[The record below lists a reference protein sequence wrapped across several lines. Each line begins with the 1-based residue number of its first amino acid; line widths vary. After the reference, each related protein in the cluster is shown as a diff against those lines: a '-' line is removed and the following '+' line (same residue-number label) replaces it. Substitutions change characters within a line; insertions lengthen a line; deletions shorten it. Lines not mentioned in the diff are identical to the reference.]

1 MKKITAAF
9 GFVASVFVS
18 GSALGAVQVFDYT
31 DARSNFISSNSGA
44 TTITLSSPVA
54 HAWFDAPPTPRSR
67 TAIAAGASVAT
78 GKSFVAS
85 DIDKIVTRGKS
96 YTYDPVGDSVFKYLA
111 LRIGAGTLLFE
122 FQNAIASLT
131 ITTSGQAAGIR
142 SVFGFVNPNAVETP
156 NAVPLPGAIWLLGT
170 ALLGFVAF
178 SRRKGMAAA

>member
-9 GFVASVFVS
+9 AFVASVFAS
-18 GSALGAVQVFDYT
+18 GSALGAVQFLDYT
-31 DARSNFISSNSGA
+31 GALPSNTIVLGSA
-44 TTITLSSPVA
+44 TITLSSQVVD
-54 HAWFDAPPTPRSR
+54 AWYDVTPPTPQSP

-78 GKSFVAS
+78 GESFVAS
-85 DIDKIVTRGKS
+85 DINKIVTGGGNS

-111 LRIGAGTLLFE
+111 LHIGAGTLLFE

-131 ITTSGQAAGIR
+131 ITTSGRAAGI
-142 SVFGFVNPNAVETP
+142 SNVFGFVETP
-156 NAVPLPGAIWLLGT
+156 NEVPLPGAIWLLGT